1 MIFLEK
7 LTRLAKVKHS
17 RWLFALWLVLLCPL
31 AALSVSHATGLDDLE
46 QLLGDMEGE
55 ETFLLGIMEEETTIA
70 TRSKLNA
77 DYVPGMITILH
88 GDVLY
93 ARGATTVAEALA
105 FVPGIEKSHDRI
117 GNQVALVRGVGG
129 SFASGNM
136 KVLVDGV
143 SINSALSA
151 LADPVFLM
159 PIEQVERIEVIRG
172 PGSALYGEYA
182 YAGVINV
189 VTQKNISRSFAGGGS
204 FNKRSIGGTFSAE
217 DPQSGAKF
225 SVSLARWQRGDT
237 NTPAGEDVLYN
248 TQISQAAISNAPGS
262 VNDEVEYKSALFNL
276 GYGDFTLKAQLLDN
290 KRGDYFGTLDA
301 LPDPNKGVA
310 YQNHHQNLTLSHL
323 FTPNPYL
330 VIQPVFGW
338 QRYENSFDIT
348 MLPAGYI
355 PYPAGFLARGFYRER
370 QLNGSVELHWGGW
383 QGHNLLVT
391 VAVKEIE
398 VREAWRESNID
409 LSNDPTYPQLPSMQ
423 RFTGVNNWVNENN
436 RRTIHSVVIQDEYL
450 YSDQTTYTLGMRYDK
465 YNDVGDNISPRLAG
479 VFRYSDAHILKVQYA
494 HAFRPPS
501 FYELCNSTANAI
513 KPETIRTL
521 ELAYIHRLWNRVD
534 RIILFH
540 SKMRNLI
547 VSSENLINLENLRH
561 AEINGIE
568 AETERYLSDWIKLNA
583 NLSYSNATDSATSE
597 SIAGAAKW
605 LGTFGVLMEHD
616 EMTFSVDLHYVG
628 SRAREADDPR
638 SDLASYHTVNTT
650 MTYTV
655 PNSRL
660 TLRAGI
666 KNLFDQEVRYPA
678 SMTTDN
684 TPAFIGDPVR
694 SVVSYMSDYP
704 QPGRNGW
711 VQMSYPF

>member
-1 MIFLEK
+1 MRGRKSLSII
-7 LTRLAKVKHS
+7 VIS
-17 RWLFALWLVLLCPL
+17 LLCSL
-31 AALSVSHATGLDDLE
+31 LTLSASYATGLDDLQ
-46 QLLGDMEGE
+46 QLLAEMEGDDE
-55 ETFLLGIMEEETTIA
+55 FLLGISEEETTIA
-70 TRSKLNA
+70 TRSRLNA
-77 DYVPGMITILH
+77 DYVPGMITILR

-93 ARGATTVAEALA
+93 ARGATTVTEALA

-136 KVLVDGV
+136 KILVDGV

-151 LADPVFLM
+151 LADPVLLM

-182 YAGVINV
+182 YAGVVNV
-189 VTQKNISRSFAGGGS
+189 VTQKDKSLSFAGGGS
-204 FNKRSIGGTFSAE
+204 YNKRSIGGTFSAE
-217 DPQSGAKF
+217 DPLSGAKF
-225 SVSLARWQRGDT
+225 SMSLARWQRGDT

-248 TQISQAAISNAPGS
+248 TYFSQAAVSNAPGPI
-262 VNDEVEYKSALFNL
+262 NDEVEYKSALFNL
-276 GYGDFTLKAQLLDN
+276 GYDDFTLKAQLLDN

-301 LPDPNKGVA
+301 LPRPDKGVA
-310 YQNHHQNLTLSHL
+310 YQNQHQNLTLSHL
-323 FTPNPYL
+323 FTPNPHLL
-330 VIQPVFGW
+330 VQSSFGW
-338 QRYENSFDIT
+338 QRYENNFDIT
-348 MLPAGYI
+348 MLPAGYG
-355 PYPAGFLARGFYRER
+355 PYPDGFLAKGFYRER
-370 QLNGSVELHWGGW
+370 QLNGGVELHWDGW
-383 QGHNLLVT
+383 QGHNLLAT
-391 VAVKEIE
+391 VSMKEIE
-398 VREAWRESNID
+398 VREAWRESNVD
-409 LSNDPTYPQLPSMQ
+409 LSGPSYFPLTSMQ
-423 RFTGVNNWVNENN
+423 RFTGVNNWVNENK
-436 RRTIHSVVIQDEYL
+436 RRTIRSLVLQDEYT

-479 VFRYSDAHILKVQYA
+479 VFRYSDEHIFKLQYA

-501 FYELCNSTANAI
+501 FYELWNSSAMAI

-547 VSSENLINLENLRH
+547 VSSGNLINFENLH
-561 AEINGIE
+561 ATEINGIE
-568 AETERYLSDWIKLNA
+568 VETERYLSDWAKLNA
-583 NLSYSNATDSATSE
+583 NLSYSNATESITSE
-597 SIAGAAKW
+597 SVAGASKW
-605 LGTFGVLMEHD
+605 LGRLGVMMNYNS
-616 EMTFSVDLHYVG
+616 MTFSVDLHYVG

-650 MTYTV
+650 LTYTV

-666 KNLFDQEVRYPA
+666 KNLFDREVLYPA

-694 SVVSYMSDYP
+694 SVVSYVGDYP